1 MEKFLNKLKELNSR
15 KEINYF
21 VNERLNFLEENT
33 KTKSIDI
40 FNPINK
46 GYINSKSPIY
56 AHILYAPFYIDDF
69 NIYIEYINYLKS
81 NNANSLIKILTH
93 THNFILNKLGISNI
107 FYNRLSIYEK
117 NSFSVSIKEFYKT
130 NSAACIEKTTLL
142 NNLLSFCNIEHYTIF
157 GELNSPSNEGHVYS
171 VIYDKENSNYILL
184 DIENPIILKGNNQT
198 FIAPSTNVI
207 DKNKITDNDYEFD
220 YKIIEKIY
228 SAKLVENHPKNQKR
242 IYTFPKEFIDILI
255 PEENKENRKLKL
267 ENKED

>member
-1 MEKFLNKLKELNSR
+1 MDKFINKLEKLNSIE
-15 KEINYF
+15 EISDY
-21 VNERLNFLEENT
+21 VNKRLNFLEGNT
-33 KTKSIDI
+33 KTKSIDTY
-40 FNPINK
+40 NPINK
-46 GYINSKSPIY
+46 GYINSNSPIY

-107 FYNRLSIYEK
+107 FDNRLSIYEK
-117 NSFSVSIKEFYKT
+117 NSLSISIKEFYNTK
-130 NSAACIEKTTLL
+130 SAACIEKTTLL
-142 NNLLSFCNIEHYTIF
+142 NNLLSFCNIEHYTII
-157 GELNSPSNEGHVYS
+157 GELNRPSNEGHVFS
-171 VIYDKENSNYILL
+171 VIYDNKNNNYILL
-184 DIENPIILKGNNQT
+184 DIENPVILKGNNQT
-198 FIAPSTNVI
+198 FIVPSTNVI

-228 SAKLVENHPKNQKR
+228 SAKLVENQTKNQKR